1 MIETNATIGAVGT
14 AKTIR
19 FMDKELKVASEPYAY
34 LQNQATGWVVLKFS
48 ISEEDATFNEIAQ
61 LKGNQGDIQYFEDGE
76 LKDVFEGHTC
86 GAGGF
91 VCNYANGTYSVELQ
105 RKDAN
110 TAAIEQNAAD
120 IAYLALM
127 SGVEM

>member
-1 MIETNATIGAVGT
+1 MTGTNNNEAVET

-19 FMDKELKVASEPYAY
+19 FMDKELKVATEPYAY
-34 LQNQATGWVVLKFS
+34 LQNQATGRVVLKFS
-48 ISEEDATFNEIAQ
+48 VREEDATFDEIAE
-61 LKGNQGDIQYFEDGE
+61 LKGNMGDIAYLEDGIQ
-76 LKDVFEGHTC
+76 KNVFEGHTC
-86 GAGGF
+86 GSGGF
-91 VCNYANGTYSVELQ
+91 VCNYAGGTYSVELR